1 MKQNISLIFRVARIS
16 GLLALS
22 ILASVQASD
31 WPQFRGPNSAAYLS
45 QAQMPT
51 APQVEWTAE
60 LPGRGLSSPIIVGDK
75 VFVTASSGPKQERL
89 HVICFK
95 TADGSKVW
103 ERELRATG
111 RTMSHNK
118 TCVAAPT
125 PCSDG
130 KNVYALW
137 SSNDLAAFD
146 LAGNLLWVRGLTV
159 DYANASNSLGMS
171 SSPIVVG
178 ETVVTVIENDSE
190 SYTLGID
197 ARSGRN
203 LWKLDRPKSANW
215 SSPIVW
221 QPDPSTPPV
230 AVLQSKDGLMGVDP
244 ATGSRLWEYKDGAS
258 TMSSSV
264 AGNGVIYAASKGIT
278 AIKPGTT
285 GGDPAQLWRSE
296 QMNAATG
303 SPILMGDRVFVIN
316 SAGVLAVADAKTGE
330 RGWKLRLKGPFSG
343 SPVGAGNLLAAIG
356 EKGLLQIVD
365 VTAPEGAVVG
375 SLDLKDQLAEKE
387 LILCTPSLSG
397 GKIFLRSDRKLWR
410 VGG

>member
-278 AIKPGTT
+278 AIQPGTT